1 MPSSARPPAPPG
13 TELARLCRY
22 YLDCLARDA
31 DEGVTIPLTDGAA
44 AKYAELPSMP
54 LVSRDPEKAI
64 HDECALVLLGR
75 IARDQ
80 TSIGQLGYPVVLAR
94 GDRPAGHLG
103 FYLEP
108 IFLWPLDANGAL

>member
-1 MPSSARPPAPPG
+1 MGPQRNMPSSLP
-13 TELARLCRY
+13 CRS
-22 YLDCLARDA
+22 DR
-31 DEGVTIPLTDGAA
+31 E
-44 AKYAELPSMP
+44 
-54 LVSRDPEKAI
+54 PENAI
-64 HDECALVLLGR
+64 DDECALALLGR